1 MDKEGLFRFS
11 EKRNCWLEASE
22 EALLRDCRFDAF
34 KSTGKGGQKRN
45 KTSSALRLI
54 HELSGISVTA
64 EGSRYQH
71 ENRSDALKKLRYAIA
86 LEYRCPAPAEQ
97 PFENI
102 EMSISNR
109 NYHLWIAYV
118 LDVLYDSDFD
128 LKTAAERCGLSPSKL
143 VKLVYRDTLLWQELK
158 RVMELLGLKPLRPP
172 A

>member
-1 MDKEGLFRFS
+1 MNKEELFRFS
-11 EKRNCWLEASE
+11 EKRMEWLDASDE
-22 EALLRDCRFDAF
+22 GLLKDCRFDAF

-54 HELSGISVTA
+54 HSPSGISVTA
-64 EGSRYQH
+64 ENSRYQH

-86 LEYRCPAPAEQ
+86 LEYRCPAPEQQ

-109 NYHLWIAYV
+109 NYHLWVAYV
-118 LDVLYDSDFD
+118 LDIFYDSDFD
-128 LKTAAERCGLSPSKL
+128 LKAAAGRCGLSPSKL
-143 VKLVYRDTLLWQELK
+143 VKLVYRDNILWQELK
-158 RVMELLGLKPLRPP
+158 RVMGSLGLKTLRAP